1 MKWLVKEDQEQPSL
15 GRTIPRRMASVRNR
29 NTKGVLGRMPERRPE
44 RCKRLDLCRSCKGG
58 FMNTGDT

>member
-44 RCKRLDLCRSCKGG
+44 RCKRLEAAKVDL
-58 FMNTGDT
+58 

>member
-1 MKWLVKEDQEQPSL
+1 MKGLIKEDQEQPSL

-44 RCKRLDLCRSCKGG
+44 RCKRLEAAKVDL
-58 FMNTGDT
+58 